1 MMKKL
6 LALGL
11 ALVMAASLFAGCSSK
26 KADNKGGWSVVQQFS
41 YKDIASWGTM
51 QTPSEGSG
59 SGSVEGVND
68 TDGYV
73 TIKAAPDGWGGLES
87 GYFEI
92 DLSKEP
98 MILAKIF
105 ENPDGYNWGM
115 KVVPENV
122 LEDHAWGFYIMPDN
136 NLKWNKYAGVNLK
149 EALGDD
155 FISVY
160 GEKCKVKLWIYP
172 AGGPEAVVSVSE
184 ILLVN
189 TK

>member
-1 MMKKL
+1 MKKL

-11 ALVMAASLFAGCSSK
+11 TLVMAVSLLTGCGSK
-26 KADNKGGWSVVQQFS
+26 KADSKGGWSVVKEFG

-59 SGSVEGVND
+59 SGSVDGVND

-73 TIKAAPDGWGGLES
+73 TIKAAADGWGGLES

-115 KVVPENV
+115 KVVPENAM
-122 LEDHAWGFYIMPDN
+122 EDHAWGFYIMPDN

-184 ILLVN
+184 ILLIN

>member
-1 MMKKL
+1 MKKL

-11 ALVMAASLFAGCSSK
+11 VLVMAASLLAGCGSK
-26 KADNKGGWSVVQQFS
+26 KADSKGGWSVVKQFS

-59 SGSVEGVND
+59 SGSVDGVND

-73 TIKAAPDGWGGLES
+73 TIKAASDGWGGLES

-115 KVVPENV
+115 KVVPENAI
-122 LEDHAWGFYIMPDN
+122 EDHEWGFYIMPDN
-136 NLKWNKYAGVNLK
+136 NLKWNKYGGANLK

-155 FISVY
+155 FISIY

-172 AGGPEAVVSVSE
+172 AGGPEATVSVSE
-184 ILLVN
+184 ILLLN